1 MNKEAI
7 IPLLKADARLNDAQ
21 LATSLGV
28 TEAEVCQARA
38 ELEKEGRIRGYQ
50 VIINDD
56 EDEGHV
62 YAFIEV
68 RCTPQRGDGFN
79 RLARRVARFEEVRSC
94 YLISGGYD
102 LLVLMESNTLPA
114 VGRFVS
120 EKLSNIDGVLST
132 ATHFRLKTYKKDDV
146 LFEDDIPHERLI
158 VSP

>member
-1 MNKEAI
+1 MKNEDL
-7 IPLLKADARLNDAQ
+7 IPLLKGNARLTDLEIAQ
-21 LATSLGV
+21 TLAV
-28 TEAEVCQARA
+28 TEAEVAQARQQ
-38 ELEKEGRIRGYQ
+38 LEQEGRILGYQ
-50 VIINDD
+50 AIINDD

-79 RLARRVARFEEVRSC
+79 RLARRIARFDEVRSC

-146 LFEDDIPHERLI
+146 LFEDDHTLERLI

>member
-1 MNKEAI
+1 MNKDALI
-7 IPLLKADARLNDAQ
+7 ALLKENARLTDLE
-21 LATSLGV
+21 LAERLNA
-28 TEAEVCQARA
+28 TEAEVAQARL
-38 ELEKEGRIRGYQ
+38 ELEEQGRILGYQ
-50 VIINDD
+50 AIINDD

-68 RCTPQRGDGFN
+68 RCAPHRGEGFN
-79 RLARRVARFEEVRSC
+79 RLARRIARFDEVRSC

-102 LLVLMESNTLPA
+102 LLVFMESNTLPA
-114 VGRFVS
+114 VARFVS

-146 LFEDDIPHERLI
+146 LFEGDSTHERLI

>member
-1 MNKEAI
+1 MNKDALI
-7 IPLLKADARLNDAQ
+7 NLLKANARLSDAD
-21 LATSLGV
+21 LAQSLGSSP
-28 TEAEVCQARA
+28 EEVAQARL
-38 ELEKEGRIRGYQ
+38 ELENEGRILGYQ
-50 VIINDD
+50 AIINDD

-68 RCTPQRGDGFN
+68 RCAPHRGDGFN
-79 RLARRVARFEEVRSC
+79 RLARRIARFEEVRSC

-120 EKLSNIDGVLST
+120 EKLSNIDGILST
-132 ATHFRLKTYKKDDV
+132 ATHFKLKTYKKDDL